1 MKLSYRFE
9 DALLMATR
17 LHANQKRK
25 GADIPYV
32 SHLLAVASLV
42 LEEGGTEDQAIAA
55 LLHDAVEDQGGR
67 DTLERIREEFGEDVA
82 KIVDECTDAYDKPK
96 PEWRKRKEN
105 YIVAIAHKSQMAR
118 EVSVADKLH
127 NARSI
132 LIDYRSIGE
141 ELWDRFTGGKDGT
154 IWYYRSLVEAFETHD
169 NSRIV
174 AELRRVVEEIERT
187 ILETPANSNDRHK

>member
-82 KIVDECTDAYDKPK
+82 KIVDECTDDYDNPN
-96 PEWRKRKEN
+96 WRKKKEN
-105 YIVAIAHKSQMAR
+105 YIVSIAHKSPMAR
-118 EVSVADKLH
+118 KVSVADKLH

-141 ELWDRFTGGKDGT
+141 ELWDRFTGGKDET
-154 IWYYRSLVEAFETHD
+154 MWYYRSLVEAFETHD

>member
-25 GADIPYV
+25 GTDIPYV

-82 KIVDECTDAYDKPK
+82 KIVDECTDAYDNPK

-105 YIVAIAHKSQMAR
+105 YIVAIAHKSPMAR
-118 EVSVADKLH
+118 MVSVADKLH
-127 NARSI
+127 NARAI
-132 LIDYRSIGE
+132 LNDYRSIGE
-141 ELWDRFTGGKDGT
+141 ELWDRLTGGKDGT
-154 IWYYRSLVEAFETHD
+154 MWYYRSLVEAFEAHD
-169 NSRIV
+169 KSRIV

-187 ILETPANSNDRHK
+187 TLETPANSIEEN

>member
-25 GADIPYV
+25 GTDIPYV

-42 LEEGGTEDQAIAA
+42 LEHGGTEDQAIAA

-82 KIVDECTDAYDKPK
+82 KIVDECTDDYDNPN
-96 PEWRKRKEN
+96 WRKKKEN
-105 YIVAIAHKSQMAR
+105 YIVSIAHKSPMAR
-118 EVSVADKLH
+118 KVSVADKLH

-154 IWYYRSLVEAFETHD
+154 MWYYRSLVEAFETHD

-187 ILETPANSNDRHK
+187 TLETPANSIEEN